1 MRITIT
7 GGTGFIGRELVR
19 QLKSRGDEVRLLSR
33 NRPPYQWDPL
43 AGPPPREALEGA
55 DAVVHLAGETVS
67 QYWTSSAKQR
77 IRQSRTKGTQNLV
90 MGLSQ
95 MAVPPRVLVAASAVG
110 FYGDRGEEMLD
121 ESSLP
126 GNGFLPEVCQEW
138 EDASNSAARLGIRVV
153 TKRTGVV
160 LHPSGGALAKMLLPF
175 KLGLGGRF
183 GSGLQWMPW
192 IHLADQVGI
201 ILYSIDDEALS
212 GPVNTSAPNPVT
224 NREFV
229 RSLARALHRPAILP
243 VPAFALKLV
252 LGEMSEIVLASQRV
266 LPSALMQAGYQFQF
280 PQLDSAL
287 ADLLETSFGVVE

>member
-19 QLKSRGDEVRLLSR
+19 QLKARGDEVRLLSR
-33 NRPPYQWDPL
+33 SRPPYQWDPL

-55 DAVVHLAGETVS
+55 DAVVHLAGESVS
-67 QYWTSSAKQR
+67 QYWTSPARNR
-77 IRQSRTKGTQNLV
+77 IRESRTKGTQNLV
-90 MGLSQ
+90 LGLSQ
-95 MAVPPRVLVAASAVG
+95 MAAPPRVLVAASAVG
-110 FYGDRGEEMLD
+110 FYGDRGDEMLD

-126 GNGFLPEVCQEW
+126 GTGFLPEVCQEW
-138 EDASNSAARLGIRVV
+138 EDASNSAARLGVRVV

-160 LHPSGGALAKMLLPF
+160 LHPAGGALAKMLLPF
-175 KLGLGGRF
+175 KLGLGGAF

-192 IHLADQVGI
+192 IHLADQIGS
-201 ILYSIDDEALS
+201 ILYSIDNEALS
-212 GPVNTSAPNPVT
+212 GAVNAAAPNPVT

-229 RSLARALHRPAILP
+229 WSLARALHRPAFLP
-243 VPAFALKLV
+243 VPAFALRLL

-266 LPSALMQAGYQFQF
+266 LPTALVQSGYQFQF

-287 ADLLETSFGVVE
+287 TGLLESRSGVVE